1 MSKNK
6 NVSLFIS
13 IFLCTSVLSLS
24 TEDTKRRL
32 EQIEK
37 ELLET
42 KSSLVEILMTVST
55 ISKEFVHKDQIEW
68 LINPQKN
75 QNQED
80 ISDDL
85 DIKFMNLN
93 KQVNDSEKQLTDFVH
108 AAVKSLEKQFATL
121 KKDLSHKLDK
131 KVKKSNHDRN
141 FVSEDKFQTV
151 SKQIEKLQQTLRLNI
166 LQHVNGLTDNLTITR
181 NEFAKFQLTFA
192 RDMARVK
199 V

>member
-1 MSKNK
+1 
-6 NVSLFIS
+6 
-13 IFLCTSVLSLS
+13 
-24 TEDTKRRL
+24 
-32 EQIEK
+32 
-37 ELLET
+37 
-42 KSSLVEILMTVST
+42 MTVST
-55 ISKEFVHKDQIEW
+55 FSKEFVHKDQIEW